1 MGAAHPTPPACLC
14 TSAPSPCPS
23 PDTGVC
29 AVPGVQGG
37 GPPARSDGGPCLE
50 SRRLLLVTSSTVSTA
65 TLKAYSCCLANEP
78 ALAAVLGDTEP
89 RPPAHHPDLGP
100 QQPLPPPMNPQITS
114 PRQCLDSPAAPPSAP
129 RPPKATDP
137 LHPAGRAPRPR
148 PCPGGREELAV
159 TYKRQAD
166 GLINFLLPQ
175 AVIRWNKTSPET
187 VNWANYSSF
196 RF

>member
-1 MGAAHPTPPACLC
+1 MSMHVHACAALPGTTSHTKDKLGRPCWRGQEGTWPMGAAHPTPPACLC

-137 LHPAGRAPRPR
+137 LHPAGRAPRPT
-148 PCPGGREELAV
+148 PAPA
-159 TYKRQAD
+159 QA
-166 GLINFLLPQ
+166 GMRSWQ
-175 AVIRWNKTSPET
+175 
-187 VNWANYSSF
+187 
-196 RF
+196 